1 MTNKDVLHSFV
12 EGIPLAPYVSQDV
25 GKNCDLLVLS
35 HITEE
40 TSAEILINCKVFFT
54 LQTQADTGVGPDQ
67 TTLSINK

>member
-1 MTNKDVLHSFV
+1 MKNKYVLHSFV

-35 HITEE
+35 RTAEE
-40 TSAEILINCKVFFT
+40 TSAETFINCKVSFT

-67 TTLSINK
+67 TTLSVNK